1 VTSGRYNAR
10 MPDRS
15 QLPPWLWPRAAYVHV
30 PFCAHHCG
38 YCDFAVAAG
47 QDHLIDLY
55 IEAVGEEL
63 VRLADPVAVDTIFIG
78 GGTPTYPSAAQ
89 LTRLLTTINR
99 WLPLRPGGEFSVE
112 ATPESV
118 TADKVAVLADHGVT
132 RVSLGVQSFRPT
144 TLSALDRV
152 HSAEQVAPAVER
164 IRRRIGDVSL
174 DLIFGVPGQTVA
186 DWDGDLTAALALG
199 PDHLSTYG
207 LTYEKGTPLWK
218 RREHGQVQAVT
229 EDDELAMYLLA
240 MDRLS
245 AGGFEH
251 YEVSNYAQPG
261 RRCRH
266 NETYWANEAYFG
278 FGVGA
283 ARYVM
288 GRRELNRRGTADY
301 IRRVLAGESP
311 VQQSEQLP
319 PEESARETAAIQLRR
334 SGGIARTQFR
344 EQTGFDVDVL
354 TGGRVAAYVAEGLVI
369 DDGTSIHLTARGQCV
384 ADALVVKV
392 VWGPQPRER
401 RASAT

>member
-1 VTSGRYNAR
+1 

-15 QLPPWLWPRAAYVHV
+15 QLPPWLWPRAAYIHV

-55 IEAVGEEL
+55 IEAVGEEMA
-63 VRLADPVAVDTIFIG
+63 RLGDPVAVDTIFIG
-78 GGTPTYPSAAQ
+78 GGTPTYPSPAQ

-99 WLPLRPGGEFSVE
+99 WLTLRSGGEFSVE

-118 TADKVAVLADHGVT
+118 TAEKVAVMAHHGVT
-132 RVSLGVQSFRPT
+132 RVSLGVQSFRPAM
-144 TLSALDRV
+144 LSALDRV
-152 HSAEQVAPAVER
+152 HSADQVAPAVER

-186 DWDGDLTAALALG
+186 EWDADLTAALALR

-218 RREHGQVQAVT
+218 RREHGQVQAVS
-229 EDDELAMYLLA
+229 EDDELAMYIHA
-240 MDRLS
+240 MERLS
-245 AGGFEH
+245 ASGFEQ
-251 YEVSNYAQPG
+251 YEVSNFARPG

-288 GRRELNRRGTADY
+288 GRRELNRRGTDDY

-311 VQQSEQLP
+311 VQQSEELP
-319 PEESARETAAIQLRR
+319 PEESARETAAVQLRR
-334 SGGIARTQFR
+334 SAGIARKRFR
-344 EQTGFDVDVL
+344 EQTGFDVDSL
-354 TGGRVAAYVAEGLVI
+354 TGGRIAAYVVEELLM
-369 DDGTSIHLTARGQCV
+369 DDGMTIRLTPRGRCV
-384 ADALVVKV
+384 VDALVVKV
-392 VWGPQPRER
+392 VWGPH
-401 RASAT
+401 

>member
-1 VTSGRYNAR
+1 MS
-10 MPDRS
+10 DS
-15 QLPPWLWPRAAYVHV
+15 SDLPSWLWPRAAYVHV

-47 QDHLIDLY
+47 QDYLIDLY

-63 VRLADPVAVDTIFIG
+63 ARLGDPVAVDTIFIG
-78 GGTPTYPSAAQ
+78 GGTPTYPSATQ
-89 LTRLLTTINR
+89 LSRLFATINH

-118 TADKVAVLADHGVT
+118 TDDKVALLADRGVN
-132 RVSLGVQSFRPT
+132 RVSLGVQSFRPG
-144 TLSALDRV
+144 TLSALDRI
-152 HSAEQVAPAVER
+152 HSADEVAPAVER
-164 IRRRIGDVSL
+164 VRRRIQDVSL

-186 DWDGDLTAALALG
+186 DWDADLTAALALS
-199 PDHLSTYG
+199 PEHLSTYG

-218 RREHGQVQAVT
+218 RRQHGDVEAVS
-229 EDDELAMYLLA
+229 EEDELAMYVHA

-245 AGGFEH
+245 ATGFEH
-251 YEVSNYAQPG
+251 YEVSNFARPG

-311 VQQSEQLP
+311 VLQSEELP
-319 PEESARETAAIQLRR
+319 PEESARETAAVQLRR
-334 SGGIARTQFR
+334 SAGIVRQHFG
-344 EQTGFDVDVL
+344 EQTGLDIDVL
-354 TGGRVAAYVAEGLVI
+354 TGGRMAVYTAAGLLA
-369 DDGTSIHLTARGQCV
+369 DDQESVRLTPRGRCV

-392 VWGPQPRER
+392 VWGPRPSPAEPP
-401 RASAT
+401 AL